1 MADDAPRITWEIT
14 PFVHM
19 RHWPLV
25 WGFVQGHT
33 DGDAPEYYSFQICG
47 TISCAAE
54 LAKIAKEMKAA
65 LEGMS

>member
-1 MADDAPRITWEIT
+1 
-14 PFVHM
+14 
-19 RHWPLV
+19 V